1 MAGDALVVGLG
12 EVSLKDDHL
21 PVTRLRGSQESRV
34 TSDQGRSADLVYLSG
49 RWKVA
54 HTLDN
59 WERCADGIS
68 APGEQ
73 AFTFW
78 PNFANKSELI
88 DWDQTI
94 GPSGACGVNRWLNI
108 TMPLRLTPVG

>member
-1 MAGDALVVGLG
+1 MRRWWWSAWARCHC
-12 EVSLKDDHL
+12 KDDHL
-21 PVTRLRGSQESRV
+21 PVTRLRGSEERRV
-34 TSDQGRSADLVYLSG
+34 TSDRGWSADLVYLRG

-54 HTLDN
+54 RTLDN